1 MSKTLVA
8 YYSRADENYVSG
20 ALKTIPVGNTEIVA
34 EYIKEL
40 TGADMFKIEQTK
52 PYSEDYNSCVEE
64 AKADQRRN
72 ARPELEKYLDSV
84 GNYDVIYLGYPNYW
98 GTMPMAVFTFLER
111 YDFGGKTIKPFCTH
125 EGSGMGNSVGDIKK
139 LCPSADVENG
149 LAIYGSRVKN
159 SKNEVERWVK

>member
-1 MSKTLVA
+1 
-8 YYSRADENYVSG
+8 
-20 ALKTIPVGNTEIVA
+20 
-34 EYIKEL
+34 
-40 TGADMFKIEQTK
+40 
-52 PYSEDYNSCVEE
+52 
-64 AKADQRRN
+64 
-72 ARPELEKYLDSV
+72 
-84 GNYDVIYLGYPNYW
+84 
-98 GTMPMAVFTFLER
+98 MAVFTFLER